1 MQKRAVYKLF
11 QEKIDNCP
19 GCLQKRKN
27 DETNGGASPSFFNS
41 KA

>member
-19 GCLQKRKN
+19 GCMQKKKSVEN
-27 DETNGGASPSFFNS
+27 EDGTSPSFFNS